1 MPTPTNNQ
9 IIKDALDK
17 ALLDGWVRETN
28 PLFRIEPGK
37 AIYSNAKAALP
48 VVWSEA
54 QDPGSF
60 RIVHEHEMLKPGLY
74 GLSPEM
80 TQRARAMAAEATN
93 VYRQG
98 LRALLDDAFLW
109 SHPTGLLNHAAAP
122 VITKKNDLLGI
133 DLGGMTQRVAL
144 PIPMES
150 TGHDFAYIMGSPF
163 GCWSCRNCRTT
174 QEEIEDGTRPVM
186 CPGARPTTT
195 HEFVNRADKEQ
206 PLLTDICRVCGAT
219 REEIEDNV
227 LSVVCPGPTLM
238 QAEQGGSIARRMREI
253 AGNEGRHIPDWPADD
268 TASGT

>member
-37 AIYSNAKAALP
+37 PIYSNAKAVLP

-80 TQRARAMAAEATN
+80 TQRARAMAAEATK

-98 LRALLDDAFLW
+98 LRALLDDAFFQ
-109 SHPTGLLNHAAAP
+109 SHPTGLLNHAPAP

-144 PIPMES
+144 PIPMERR
-150 TGHDFAYIMGSPF
+150 GHDFAYIMGSPF
-163 GCWSCRNCRTT
+163 GCWSCRNCGTT

-195 HEFVNRADKEQ
+195 HEYVNRADAEQ
-206 PLLTDICRVCGAT
+206 PMMTDICRICGAE
-219 REEIEDNV
+219 REAVLDNAT
-227 LSVVCPGPTLM
+227 SAVCPGPSLL

-253 AGNEGRHIPDWPADD
+253 MEKEGRPGWPWPADE
-268 TASGT
+268 TAT